1 MDAIMVGPI
10 KRGVNDI
17 HEYYELAAIVDIV
30 MKAKP
35 LPYIYEPWKQDRDR
49 ALLALLACTG
59 MRISE
64 ALSVQVK
71 QFSFEMPDFVEIRNV
86 RILKR
91 RAEPIY
97 KDFFLPLEGI
107 LYPLTNMVVAYTKI
121 NKEGY
126 LFDFSRSRAWQIINY
141 MTGKWCHFFRSQRL
155 SYLVNKLRSTIVVA
169 DMQGIKSPQTVAHY
183 FKGGWKH
190 YKDELKE

>member
-1 MDAIMVGPI
+1 M

-30 MKAKP
+30 IRAKP

-59 MRISE
+59 LRISE
-64 ALSVQVK
+64 VLSLLVE
-71 QFSFEMPDFVEIRNV
+71 QFSFEMDDFVEIRNV
-86 RILKR
+86 KILKR

-97 KDFFLPLEGI
+97 KDFPLPLEGI
-107 LYPLTNMVVAYTKI
+107 LRPLTLMILGYWKTK
-121 NKEGY
+121 KKGY
-126 LFDFSRSRAWQIINY
+126 LFDISRGRAWQIINY
-141 MTGKWCHFFRSQRL
+141 MTGKWCHFFRSQRI
-155 SYLVNKLRSTIVVA
+155 SYLVNKLRSVNIVA
-169 DMQGIKSPQTVAHY
+169 DMQGIKKSSTIDHY